1 MEDYM
6 ERIFVK
12 KECLNRVGF
21 DRVEFKNI
29 GIGYDLKKLI
39 KISDNDD
46 SIKKLSYYDS
56 NLNYLKIESKNIGR
70 LTVWRQKEGYLQGS
84 LLVNLDFSP
93 TDLFGHNIGNLTLED
108 LQNAVFHIG
117 EEIYLQY
124 KIELDLSVITFK
136 TCEINFNYFTKE
148 DTAQLQKG
156 LGHLAK
162 EIPYMSIN
170 MKIADSRDKSNLDP
184 KTLVAQNKQ
193 QKLSFYSKINEI
205 KKKNKSIEVN
215 VVDEDGVIQEGDIF
229 RFELKLKNTAK
240 IKKVLGTAKLF
251 EQDSNRFHSNLS
263 SYIEK
268 NILKT
273 YEKTKNI
280 RKSKLRDIVSKY
292 KNKNRSGKPWINNLL
307 SEILIIEKS
316 LDFDILVNKDELL
329 DVVRDVFYE
338 NHNWKRIYSSVKSK
352 LDSYPFTKL
361 EFDRYEMTEAFINE
375 LKDQFSSL
383 TK

>member
-1 MEDYM
+1 M
-6 ERIFVK
+6 
-12 KECLNRVGF
+12 
-21 DRVEFKNI
+21 
-29 GIGYDLKKLI
+29 
-39 KISDNDD
+39 
-46 SIKKLSYYDS
+46 
-56 NLNYLKIESKNIGR
+56 
-70 LTVWRQKEGYLQGS
+70 
-84 LLVNLDFSP
+84 
-93 TDLFGHNIGNLTLED
+93 
-108 LQNAVFHIG
+108 
-117 EEIYLQY
+117 
-124 KIELDLSVITFK
+124 
-136 TCEINFNYFTKE
+136 
-148 DTAQLQKG
+148 
-156 LGHLAK
+156 
-162 EIPYMSIN
+162 
-170 MKIADSRDKSNLDP
+170 
-184 KTLVAQNKQ
+184 
-193 QKLSFYSKINEI
+193 
-205 KKKNKSIEVN
+205 
-215 VVDEDGVIQEGDIF
+215 
-229 RFELKLKNTAK
+229 
-240 IKKVLGTAKLF
+240 F